1 MCGCNDPHGHFRVL
15 PSVCRLERSYSD
27 PKSFMTC
34 WDWQFGHLV
43 VRLVLV
49 RVFVFWSLWTLND
62 HFRSKVQEDDI
73 GIQFWRFHQLRKGHF
88 RLVAWSTWL
97 SRFSVWVGAI
107 RRFILW
113 SLTLVNIMSKRA
125 RMRIPSAWLAPK
137 CRVWSRL
144 ALLLCLEVF
153 DIFPSPFVGFY
164 LK

>member
-1 MCGCNDPHGHFRVL
+1 MREQFPSLFEPSGTSWSFLSRTKVLFSSGYCNDPHGHFCVL

-62 HFRSKVQEDDI
+62 HFRSKVQGDDI

-97 SRFSVWVGAI
+97 PRFSVWVGAI
-107 RRFILW
+107 RRF
-113 SLTLVNIMSKRA
+113 NFKFK
-125 RMRIPSAWLAPK
+125 PK
-137 CRVWSRL
+137 
-144 ALLLCLEVF
+144 F
-153 DIFPSPFVGFY
+153 DFGQHSE
-164 LK
+164 